1 MADLLNPDA
10 LHHNLDQLD
19 GWHGTTSGIHKTYR
33 LGSDQEATTFVE
45 QVAALAERM
54 NHHPEVTRVSNT
66 VSLELVTHSAGGV
79 TQKDVDFAE
88 RIDQDLSPQG

>member
-10 LHHNLDQLD
+10 LHHNLDQLH
-19 GWHGTTSGIHKTYR
+19 GWQGTTSGIHKTYR
-33 LGSDQEATTFVE
+33 FGNDQEASAFVE
-45 QVAALAERM
+45 QLAALADRL

-79 TQKDVDFAE
+79 TQKDVDLAE
-88 RIDQDLSPQG
+88 RIDRELAPGG